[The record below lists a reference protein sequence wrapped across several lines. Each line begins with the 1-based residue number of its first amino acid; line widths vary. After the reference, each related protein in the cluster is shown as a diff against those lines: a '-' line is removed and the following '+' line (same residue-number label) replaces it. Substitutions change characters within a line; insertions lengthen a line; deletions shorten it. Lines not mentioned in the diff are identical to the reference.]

1 MGSSPG
7 PAQFSWGTAAAGPE
21 LAPVTGLRTVLL
33 PELVKMRGVAGKEVV
48 FAEVPGTLALVQRA
62 VAGCKECGTVSHLAP
77 GFLQA
82 SELWVGGRF
91 LGQKH
96 HLGKCTPCSWRKPQE
111 GGQHR
116 LEEEILEKI
125 KKCTFNHNLTD
136 HTTPSSKLLV
146 GVSLPMLFI

>member
-1 MGSSPG
+1 MAGSSPG
-7 PAQFSWGTAAAGPE
+7 PAQLSWGTVAAGPE
-21 LAPVTGLRTVLL
+21 LGPVTGLRTVLL

-48 FAEVPGTLALVQRA
+48 FAEVPGSLALVQRA

-82 SELWVGGRF
+82 SELWAEERF

-96 HLGKCTPCSWRKPQE
+96 HLGRYTRCSWRKPQE

-125 KKCTFNHNLTD
+125 KNSPLITAWQ
-136 HTTPSSKLLV
+136 SRQ
-146 GVSLPMLFI
+146 LPPENF